1 MKQKKQKEKGGEKEK
16 QEQWSRK
23 EGLMKPW
30 TAKQSLYKS
39 GSKHRYEAVKGLGKT
54 GDGQNRY
61 ST

>member
-54 GDGQNRY
+54 GDG
-61 ST
+61 